1 MPLITKYRMMNE
13 DGSWI
18 ETLSLQQAENH
29 GNYIVVEEEITIIDD
44 NYEE

>member
-1 MPLITKYRMMNE
+1 MILIKYRMINE

-18 ETLSLQQAENH
+18 ETLNLQQAENH
-29 GNYIVVEEEITIIDD
+29 GNYIVVEEEITIVDD